1 VRAPARTW
9 ARLITGWPG
18 RPAPGRWSAAAE
30 PEHELSATGSQA
42 NALEPVPRLDEQEA
56 ERYCGDRQCSRL
68 LPGLLPAAPFL
79 APGDVVVVDVETTG
93 WLPDAAGITEI
104 GAVRFSTGRPA
115 SEFCALVNPGRPI
128 PPSISDLTGITDAMV
143 SDAPTIAQ
151 VLPEFLQFASGGVIV
166 AHNAPFDLGFL
177 AAACHD
183 CGVEWPDRAVID
195 TAVLSRLLLGRDVPD
210 HRLATLS
217 AYFDVRTRPCH
228 RALADA
234 KATAAVLK
242 GLLGLLAR
250 GPRLPATPPLYQ
262 PTAATTVVPG
272 PGAGPNRYDVAAAGS
287 AGCAGARS
295 PGPASGGYR
304 ALARPG
310 QPARVPG
317 GRPQGQPAGGSLPR
331 ASRARDP
338 RSQEAAMVTAIV
350 LIKADVARI
359 PETAEE
365 IAQIPQVSEVYSV
378 TGEFDLVAM
387 VRVRGHEELGD
398 VIPGTV
404 NKVPGV
410 THTETHIAF
419 RTYSRHDLDAAFSI
433 GYPEAS

>member
-1 VRAPARTW
+1 VRAPVRTW
-9 ARLITGWPG
+9 PRLITGWPG
-18 RPAPGRWSAAAE
+18 WPAPGRWSAAAE
-30 PEHELSATGSQA
+30 PEPEPRAQDSQA
-42 NALEPVPRLDEQEA
+42 DALEPVPQLDEQEA
-56 ERYCGDRQCSRL
+56 ERYNGDGQHSRL

-79 APGDVVVVDVETTG
+79 PSGEIVVVDVETTG
-93 WLPDAAGITEI
+93 WLADAAEITEI
-104 GAVRFSTGRPA
+104 GAVRLGAGRPV

-143 SDAPTIAQ
+143 SDAPTIGQ

-183 CGVEWPDRAVID
+183 CGIEWPDHAVID
-195 TAVLSRLLLGRDVPD
+195 TAVLSRLLLGPGDVPD

-217 AYFDVRTRPCH
+217 AHFDVRTGPCH

-242 GLLGLLAR
+242 GLLGVLAR
-250 GPRLPATPPLYQ
+250 GPRAPAAPPLYRR
-262 PTAATTVVPG
+262 PATTSVVPG
-272 PGAGPNRYDVAAAGS
+272 LGAGPNRYDVAA
-287 AGCAGARS
+287 
-295 PGPASGGYR
+295 PD
-304 ALARPG
+304 
-310 QPARVPG
+310 
-317 GRPQGQPAGGSLPR
+317 
-331 ASRARDP
+331 ARDP

>member
-1 VRAPARTW
+1 MV
-9 ARLITGWPG
+9 I
-18 RPAPGRWSAAAE
+18 
-30 PEHELSATGSQA
+30 
-42 NALEPVPRLDEQEA
+42 
-56 ERYCGDRQCSRL
+56 
-68 LPGLLPAAPFL
+68 
-79 APGDVVVVDVETTG
+79 VDVETTG
-93 WLPDAAGITEI
+93 WLADAAGITEI
-104 GAVRFSTGRPA
+104 GAVRLSPGRRE
-115 SEFCALVNPGRPI
+115 SEFSALVNPDRPI
-128 PPSISDLTGITDAMV
+128 PQGISDLTGITDAMV

-151 VLPEFLQFASGGVIV
+151 VLPEFLEFASGSVIV

-177 AAACHD
+177 AAACQD
-183 CGVEWPDRAVID
+183 CGIEWPDPAVID
-195 TAVLSRLLLGRDVPD
+195 TAVLSRLLLSPCDVPD
-210 HRLATLS
+210 HRLATL
-217 AYFDVRTRPCH
+217 AAHFDVRTGPRH

-234 KATAAVLK
+234 KATTAVLR
-242 GLLGLLAR
+242 GLLGVLAR
-250 GPRLPATPPLYQ
+250 GPRPPAGHAIYRPP
-262 PTAATTVVPG
+262 AARTVAPG
-272 PGAGPNRYDVAAAGS
+272 PNAAPNRYDVAAAG
-287 AGCAGARS
+287 ARE
-295 PGPASGGYR
+295 
-304 ALARPG
+304 
-310 QPARVPG
+310 
-317 GRPQGQPAGGSLPR
+317 
-331 ASRARDP
+331 P

-404 NKVPGV
+404 NRVPGV